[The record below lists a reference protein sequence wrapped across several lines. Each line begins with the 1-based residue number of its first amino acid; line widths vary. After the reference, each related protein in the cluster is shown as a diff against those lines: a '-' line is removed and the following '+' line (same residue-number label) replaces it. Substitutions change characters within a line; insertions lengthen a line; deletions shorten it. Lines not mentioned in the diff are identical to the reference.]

1 MEQTSRDIYVNLME
15 EIKRR
20 TDYIRALAT
29 TPAIG
34 MYERTAVESV
44 CLQLRL
50 ILENIAFSCLVA
62 NGDKLEDLPASIE
75 KEYNADDILRSLDR
89 VRPGCYPKPTILI
102 EEDPPP
108 EVPPSQRGNYRG
120 KIEDRPLGDWLTREE
135 FREVYGR
142 LGGILH
148 APNPL
153 RPRLNFDYYKAHYLE
168 WGEKVINLLNHHNI
182 EVVEEGKLFVVQMH
196 SRPEGA
202 SPDVPGRV
210 HLTEFAQFN

>member
-1 MEQTSRDIYVNLME
+1 MEQNSRDIYVNLME

-20 TDYIRALAT
+20 TAYIAALTT
-29 TPAIG
+29 TPG
-34 MYERTAVESV
+34 MGVYERTAVESA

-62 NGDKLEDLPASIE
+62 NGDKLEDLPARIE
-75 KEYNADDILRSLDR
+75 KEYHADDILRSLDR
-89 VRPGCYPKPTILI
+89 VRPGCYPRPTILV
-102 EEDPPP
+102 EEEPPP
-108 EVPPSQRGNYRG
+108 NIPPSQHGNYRG

-135 FREVYGR
+135 FQEVYGR

-153 RPRLNFDYYKAHYLE
+153 RPKLDFDYYRDHYLE
-168 WGEKVINLLNHHNI
+168 WGEKIINLLNHHNI

-196 SRPEGA
+196 ARPEGA
-202 SPDVPGRV
+202 SPDVPAKV
-210 HLTEFAQFN
+210 QLAEFAKFH